1 LTFMGTNDA
10 RVTVFTL
17 PDCVKCDELKD
28 WLQEKGVDYD
38 VKSFT
43 TEVQLEFLMNNMFG
57 NPPILEVGETAMP
70 SEVMFPNEVLDEE
83 RVTEAL
89 GHG

>member
-1 LTFMGTNDA
+1 M
-10 RVTVFTL
+10 TVFTL

-57 NPPILEVGETAMP
+57 NPPILEVGDTAMP
-70 SEVMFPNEVLDEE
+70 SEDMFSNEVLDEA
-83 RVTEAL
+83 RVMEAL